1 MLAHARPKNNENN
14 NKNFYLRLI
23 NFFFLRISI
32 DIIIYD
38 NKIVIKLGIAVV
50 WRAFCFLC
58 RSFFF
63 IFIPA
68 CICVLNSFIAFF
80 IFMNDKS
87 ATVKLKNVEHTTTR
101 ILCAQKDASDSAW
114 NRFCSIYMT
123 LNDRQ
128 QYDEDTDA
136 EQSTAYIELLPLF
149 LVRCILFCKWKR

>member
-1 MLAHARPKNNENN
+1 
-14 NKNFYLRLI
+14 
-23 NFFFLRISI
+23 
-32 DIIIYD
+32 
-38 NKIVIKLGIAVV
+38 
-50 WRAFCFLC
+50 
-58 RSFFF
+58 
-63 IFIPA
+63 
-68 CICVLNSFIAFF
+68 
-80 IFMNDKS
+80 MNDKS

-149 LVRCILFCKWKR
+149 LVRCILFCK